1 MKIEIPLNFLVEKF
15 TSQCTLRFRANSA
28 LHSLWWRKNESNKH
42 VYFTSFILMYYFWN
56 RISTSDQFRLELLTT
71 MWPSSRFLQPKG
83 ILSNNFISRE
93 QQREK
98 KYFYEIFKP
107 IHSSFSPLPIGNFSN
122 FSKRKILYI
131 TLIIPFFF
139 FFFSL

>member
-71 MWPSSRFLQPKG
+71 VWPSSRFLHQRVFSR
-83 ILSNNFISRE
+83 ITLFLENNRE
-93 QQREK
+93 RK

-107 IHSSFSPLPIGNFSN
+107 IHSSFSPLPIGNFSKNEN
-122 FSKRKILYI
+122 FIY

-139 FFFSL
+139 FSL